1 MIPTLFKKSKSINY
15 IIVPENEECLV
26 ISGISLDINEDRI
39 DKFLE
44 IINSKEFYN
53 YCEFNNKTLPDAN
66 IDDLWLSINMKTIK
80 YF

>member
-53 YCEFNNKTLPDAN
+53 KF
-66 IDDLWLSINMKTIK
+66 
-80 YF
+80 